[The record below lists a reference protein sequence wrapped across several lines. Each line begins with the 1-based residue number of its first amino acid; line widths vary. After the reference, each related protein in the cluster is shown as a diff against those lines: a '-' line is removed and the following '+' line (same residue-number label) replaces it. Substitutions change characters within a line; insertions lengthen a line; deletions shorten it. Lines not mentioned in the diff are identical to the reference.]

1 MNKDHVRST
10 MLSLTEGALKHA
22 KQGYADFLN
31 SARIDRGGPVEAG
44 DASMAE
50 QASDLAEAF
59 DQPIHTNIE
68 KLDKLESINFGP
80 KDEVGE
86 GAVVKFNGRH
96 FVIAVPTSKFV
107 CEGESFMGISTDA
120 PIYQSMKGL
129 TAGEEFSFGDR
140 KYQIELLF

>member
-10 MLSLTEGALKHA
+10 MLSLTKDALKHA

-31 SARIDRGGPVEAG
+31 SAKIDRSGPVEVS

-59 DQPIHTNIE
+59 DHPVHTNIE
-68 KLDKLESINFGP
+68 KLDKLEAINFGA
-80 KDEVGE
+80 KDQVAE
-86 GAVVKFNGRH
+86 GAVVKLNGRH
-96 FVIAVPTSKFV
+96 FVIAVPTSKFN

-120 PIYQSMKGL
+120 PIYKAMEGL
-129 TAGEEFSFGDR
+129 TAGEEFTFGDR
-140 KYQIELLF
+140 KYRIELLF

>member
-10 MLSLTEGALKHA
+10 MLSLTEDALKHA

-31 SARIDRGGPVEAG
+31 SAKIDRGGPVEAG
-44 DASMAE
+44 DAAMAE

-68 KLDKLESINFGP
+68 KLDKLETINFGP

-96 FVIAVPTSKFV
+96 FVIAVPTSKFI

-120 PIYQSMKGL
+120 PIYQAMKGL
-129 TAGEEFSFGDR
+129 TTGDEFSFGDQ
-140 KYQIELLF
+140 KYEIELLY